1 MQTPERITPYPLRL
15 SDATRKTVEEE
26 AHRNRR
32 SLNAELGLLIEEA
45 LLRRKEGRP
54 RA

>member
-1 MQTPERITPYPLRL
+1 MQTPKRIVPYPLRL
-15 SDATRKTVEEE
+15 DKATRKAAEEE

-45 LLRRKEGRP
+45 LLSRKEGRP

>member
-1 MQTPERITPYPLRL
+1 MQTPKRIVPYPLRL
-15 SDATRKTVEEE
+15 DEAIRKAAQEE
-26 AHRNRR
+26 AIKNHR

-45 LLRRKEGRP
+45 LKGRTEGRP

>member
-1 MQTPERITPYPLRL
+1 MQTPKRIMPYPLRL
-15 SDATRKTVEEE
+15 AEPVRKAAEEE
-26 AHRNRR
+26 ARKNHR

-45 LLRRKEGRP
+45 LLSRTKGRP

>member
-1 MQTPERITPYPLRL
+1 MQTPKRIVPYPLRL
-15 SDATRKTVEEE
+15 DESIRKEAEEE
-26 AHRNRR
+26 AHRNKR

-45 LLRRKEGRP
+45 LKGRKERRP

>member
-1 MQTPERITPYPLRL
+1 MQTPKRIVPYPLRL
-15 SDATRKTVEEE
+15 DDSIRKAVKEE

-32 SLNAELGLLIEEA
+32 SLNAELVVLIEEA
-45 LLRRKEGRP
+45 LLSRKEGRP